1 MVTTRPDSATIA
13 TRRIGVISDTH
24 GYLPPEAADALCGL
38 DLIIHAG
45 DVDTPDVLN
54 RLRHIAP
61 VVAVRGNMDRGP
73 WAQALPPAEVVTCG
87 KIHIYVR
94 HILHQIDLDPVA
106 AKLAVVISGHTHSP
120 CEERRNGVLFLNPG
134 SACMPRN
141 GTAASLAVLTV
152 SETRVRVRFVSL
164 ETNGSL

>member
-1 MVTTRPDSATIA
+1 MGTTRPDSATIA

-24 GYLPPEAADALCGL
+24 GYLPPEAAEALYGL

-45 DVDTPDVLN
+45 DLDTPSVLD

-73 WAQALPPAEVVTCG
+73 WAEALPPVDVVTCG

-94 HILHQIDLDPVA
+94 HILHQMDLDPVA
-106 AKLAVVISGHTHSP
+106 ANLAVVISGHTHSP

-141 GTAASLAVLTV
+141 GAPASLAVLTV
-152 SETRVRVRFVSL
+152 SETRVKARFVNL
-164 ETNGSL
+164 ETNGLL